1 MGVSGLGRA
10 QLRTCKEETQVRNFR
25 IGMPIVAAGMAAL
38 LAVASPALAQFPEQ
52 PIRVILPFPPG
63 SSTDIVAR
71 LVTEKLADVLKSPVV
86 LEYAPGAGGQLAA
99 GQVLDS
105 PADGYTLF
113 FTTPNHTVNPAIYPD
128 IPFDTEADFAPVSL
142 VAQIPMLWITNAQ
155 SGFDTWEGFVEYAK
169 AHPGEL
175 TYGSAGNGTLP
186 HVVSELVMGEL
197 GVDVLHIPYQ
207 GGAPALVGLLGNE
220 VQLKM
225 DTIASSTPYMPD
237 EIKPLAIAGMKRSPK
252 LPDVPTIDE
261 YLPGVQG
268 ILWMGVLAPAETP
281 DDVVTTLSQSLHEAV
296 TDPDLIAQLDDLG
309 VEPVGS
315 TPEEFGELI
324 HNEIAQW
331 KTLVEERGLGI

>member
-1 MGVSGLGRA
+1 
-10 QLRTCKEETQVRNFR
+10 
-25 IGMPIVAAGMAAL
+25 MPIIAAGMAAL
-38 LAVASPALAQFPEQ
+38 LASAAGPALAQFPEQ

-71 LVTEKLADVLKSPVV
+71 LVTDKLASVLDSPVV

-113 FTTPNHTVNPAIYPD
+113 FTTPNHTINPAIYPN
-128 IPFDTEADFAPVSL
+128 IPFDTEADFAPISK
-142 VAQIPMLWITNAQ
+142 VAQIPMLWVTNAQ

-175 TYGSAGNGTLP
+175 SYGSAGNGTLP
-186 HVVSELVMGEL
+186 HVVTELVLSQL

-225 DTIASSTPYMPD
+225 DTIASSTPYMPN
-237 EIKPLAIAGMKRSPK
+237 EIKPLAIAGMERSPK
-252 LPDVPTIDE
+252 LPDVPTINE

-268 ILWMGVLAPAETP
+268 ILWMGVLAPAGTP
-281 DDVVTTLSQSLHEAV
+281 DDVVATLANGLHEAV
-296 TDPDLIAQLDDLG
+296 TDPDLVAKLDELG

-324 HNEIAQW
+324 HNEVAQW
-331 KTLVEERGLGI
+331 KALVKERGLGM

>member
-1 MGVSGLGRA
+1 M
-10 QLRTCKEETQVRNFR
+10 RNFR
-25 IGMPIVAAGMAAL
+25 IAQAIIATGMAAL
-38 LAVASPALAQFPEQ
+38 LASVASPALAQFPDQ

-63 SSTDIVAR
+63 SSTDMVAR
-71 LVTEKLADVLKSPVV
+71 LVTEKLGTVLGSPVV

-128 IPFDTEADFAPVSL
+128 IPFDTEADFAPISL
-142 VAQIPMLWITNAQ
+142 VAQIPMLWVTNAE
-155 SGFDTWEGFVEYAK
+155 SGFDTWDGFVEYAK

-186 HVVSELVMGEL
+186 HVVTELVLGAL

-225 DTIASSTPYMPD
+225 DTVAASAPYMPN
-237 EIKPLAIAGMKRSPK
+237 EIKPLAIAGMERSPK
-252 LPDVPTIDE
+252 LPDVPTINE
-261 YLPGVQG
+261 KIPGLQG
-268 ILWMGVLAPAETP
+268 ILWMGMLAPTGTP
-281 DDVVTTLSQSLHEAV
+281 DDVVNTLSEALHTAV
-296 TDPDLIAQLDDLG
+296 TDPDLVAKLDDLG

-315 TPEEFGELI
+315 TPAEFGELI

-331 KTLVEERGLGI
+331 KKVVQERGLNF